1 MVVDT
6 PINMRKIESIIK
18 MLDTKRRASWPRSV
32 IRCEN
37 VSSKHIVSELAAILP
52 VLGFPVTVDKVVSEP
67 GAIHL
72 AQIERL
78 QVIVASAAN
87 QEALD
92 EVVKWVSILDRSDV
106 GNQEQVFVYK
116 VINSKAES
124 LLQVLATIFKV
135 DGVAVSQDG
144 VDGASSSSTI
154 SDQGGTAASVTSR
167 TKSSTTVVKSGNSAS
182 AKGNGP
188 ATVFEVPVKIFADGA
203 NNRIIART
211 TPRTY
216 AMIKALLKRLDTIPA
231 QVLLQVLIA
240 EIRLGENTEF
250 GVEFAGIT
258 NNGNKRGGFGTNYD
272 GLIPQM
278 PSNNAEH
285 GFKYLIR
292 NGADKYAYIRGL
304 AGTGNFKILASPQL
318 AAVSGTAATLDVG
331 QEIPII
337 TRTLSDTTTTNTL
350 STSNEVEYKK
360 TGILLKIIPKV
371 TKGGLITL
379 DLNQTVSARG
389 EDVSA
394 GGTSYPSFI
403 NRQVVTAL
411 SLRDGDTLV
420 VGGIIQEID
429 RSQNDSLPL
438 IAKVPVLATLL
449 GYTTKQ
455 VERTELLIMI
465 TASILKEKSDLQK
478 LVSRYKQSIALIKK
492 FNESVKKKKK
502 KDAEKEKQ

>member
-1 MVVDT
+1 
-6 PINMRKIESIIK
+6 
-18 MLDTKRRASWPRSV
+18 
-32 IRCEN
+32 
-37 VSSKHIVSELAAILP
+37 LP
-52 VLGFPVTVDKVVSEP
+52 VLGFPVTINNAVAEP

-72 AQIERL
+72 SQVDRL

-92 EVVKWVSILDRSDV
+92 ELIKWVSILDRSDI
-106 GNQEQVFVYK
+106 GNQEQVFIYK
-116 VINSKAES
+116 VINSKAED

-135 DGVAVSQDG
+135 DGVAISQEG
-144 VDGASSSSTI
+144 VEGSSTTSGTDATASI
-154 SDQGGTAASVTSR
+154 SQSKT
-167 TKSSTTVVKSGNSAS
+167 STTVVKSRQS
-182 AKGNGP
+182 AKNNENAP
-188 ATVFEVPVKIFADGA
+188 ASVFEVPVKIFADGA
-203 NNRIIART
+203 NNRIITRK

-216 AMIKALLKRLDTIPA
+216 AMIKALLQRLDTIPS

-250 GVEFAGIT
+250 GVEFSGVTDI
-258 NNGNKRGGFGTNYD
+258 GNKRGGFGTNYN

-292 NGADKYAYIRGL
+292 NGSDKYAYIRGL

-331 QEIPII
+331 REIPII

-360 TGILLKIIPKV
+360 TGILLKIVPKV

-411 SLRDGDTLV
+411 SMRDGATLV
-420 VGGIIQEID
+420 VAGIIQETD
-429 RSQNDSLPL
+429 RSQNDSMPF
-438 IAKVPVLATLL
+438 IAKVPILATLL
-449 GYTTKQ
+449 GYSTKQ
-455 VERTELLIMI
+455 IERTELLIMI
-465 TASILKEKSDLQK
+465 TASILKEKTDLQK
-478 LVSRYKQSIALIKK
+478 LIGRYKQSIALIKK

-502 KDAEKEKQ
+502 KNGDKEKQ